1 MKKTMIS
8 ILIGIVLGAL
18 AGYGHIRSVQNTE
31 PWYIANRPEV
41 VTYEVEITPIEKD
54 PVVEEVEIHLLHE
67 TPIDDPD
74 IPDEVEAAARL
85 YGFEYDLSP
94 ELLEAIAW
102 TESRY
107 IADVDSP
114 DGSCKG
120 LMQVKPSC
128 HKDRMKLLEVTD
140 LHDVSQNMAVAAH
153 YLRELYDTYEDT
165 ATVLMI
171 YNGDSCVNEGRISKY
186 ARNIMALT
194 EELEV
199 KHKKRA
205 ADESATQFQ
214 TQDNYTKGE

>member
-1 MKKTMIS
+1 MKKTMVS
-8 ILIGIVLGAL
+8 ILIGMVIGAIMGMHHV
-18 AGYGHIRSVQNTE
+18 AAARQAE
-31 PWYIANRPEV
+31 PWYIANRPEPV
-41 VTYEVEITPIEKD
+41 IYEVKLEPVMEEPEI
-54 PVVEEVEIHLLHE
+54 EETEPHLLHE
-67 TPIDDPD
+67 TPVDDPD
-74 IPDEVEAAARL
+74 IPDEIEELARL
-85 YGFEYDLSP
+85 YGFEYDISP

-102 TESRY
+102 TDSRY

-128 HKDRMKLLEVTD
+128 HKDRMDLLGADD
-140 LHDVSQNMAVAAH
+140 LHDASQNMNVAAH

-186 ARNIMALT
+186 ARNIMKLQ
-194 EELEV
+194 EELEI

-205 ADESATQFQ
+205 SDKSETQFQ
-214 TQDNYTKGE
+214 DTH

>member
-1 MKKTMIS
+1 MRKTMIS
-8 ILIGIVLGAL
+8 ILIGIILGAL
-18 AGYGHIRSVQNTE
+18 AGYGHMESVKNTE
-31 PWYIANRPEV
+31 PRYIANRPEV
-41 VTYEVEITPIEKD
+41 EIYEVKIELRADESEEI
-54 PVVEEVEIHLLHE
+54 VESHKLHE
-67 TPIDDPD
+67 TPVDDPD
-74 IPDEVEAAARL
+74 IPDEVEWAAII

-107 IADVDSP
+107 IADIDSP

-128 HKDRMKLLEVTD
+128 HKDRMDLLEVTD
-140 LHDVSQNMAVAAH
+140 LHDVNQNMSVAAH

-186 ARNIMALT
+186 AKNIMKLQ
-194 EELEV
+194 EELEI

-205 ADESATQFQ
+205 SDKSETQFQ
-214 TQDNYTKGE
+214 DTH